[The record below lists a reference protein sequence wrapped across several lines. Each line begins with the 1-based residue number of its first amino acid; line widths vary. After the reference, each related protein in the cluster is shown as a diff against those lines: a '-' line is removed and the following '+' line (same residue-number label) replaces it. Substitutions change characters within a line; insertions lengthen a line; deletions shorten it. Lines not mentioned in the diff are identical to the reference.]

1 MGLEIEFI
9 YAANKFY
16 SYAYVMNAWLSNQKR
31 PEDTEAGWLIHECAG
46 QMTSRSHKE
55 AQTRPP
61 STPRRMSTLNLAGA
75 CLLMWLLLNC
85 ILHAE
90 TQILSTGGFH
100 EITLVESDANSLIVY
115 LKIGL

>member
-31 PEDTEAGWLIHECAG
+31 PEDTEAGWLIHEWAA

-61 STPRRMSTLNLAGA
+61 STPPHAHPELGRRMS
-75 CLLMWLLLNC
+75 LMWLLLNC

-90 TQILSTGGFH
+90 TQILRSGRFH